1 MIGLRRGLVRGARIS
16 ALGVHV
22 PERVLTNEEISQF
35 LDTSD
40 EWILTRTGIRERRIA
55 RVDEAASDLGEV
67 AARRCLEQGEGR
79 ALLSRAGDSS
89 FRNFFWGRAFRRRQQ
104 QAPAVDRVSAFFS

>member
-1 MIGLRRGLVRGARIS
+1 MSENPFTLFRTHS
-16 ALGVHV
+16 
-22 PERVLTNEEISQF
+22 NEHS
-35 LDTSD
+35 
-40 EWILTRTGIRERRIA
+40 
-55 RVDEAASDLGEV
+55 
-67 AARRCLEQGEGR
+67 RCLEQGEGR